1 MISIEKIFNDMR
13 DYFEFS
19 KMDLLNMLNDVIE
32 ENKNLS
38 EEINNYE
45 NGYLGTENLMLKDK
59 IKEQDELLD
68 SLTQENSNLDFE
80 VKFLD
85 DSATSL
91 LKENTF
97 LKDRIEQL
105 EIKEKVGI
113 DRPFEEDYYNTK
125 ELDNKMFIDVLEKVT
140 DERNIYKEVINAM
153 CDKFNI
159 SHDSVLNIIDDIS
172 RNKSVEMERV

>member
-113 DRPFEEDYYNTK
+113 NRPLEEDYYNTK
-125 ELDNKMFIDVLEKVT
+125 TYDNRSLSDALDKLT
-140 DERNIYKEVINAM
+140 DERNIYKEVINIM
-153 CDKFNI
+153 CDKFDI

-172 RNKSVEMERV
+172 QNKSVGIERV